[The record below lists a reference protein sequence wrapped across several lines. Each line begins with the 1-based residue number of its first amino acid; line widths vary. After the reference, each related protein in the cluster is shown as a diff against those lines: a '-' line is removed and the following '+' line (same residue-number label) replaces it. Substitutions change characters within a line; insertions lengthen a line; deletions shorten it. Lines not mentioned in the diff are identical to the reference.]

1 MKYLK
6 YLFIITS
13 HFNQVVLQWTSFS
26 PEVIVLLM
34 LQHKEIEQFLINTFQ
49 NVLSRTQK
57 QSISLLKTESH
68 RWHRVPGLWGR
79 YTYARAVNI
88 KSLNTFFFLY
98 LYQDPPGIT
107 AELNCQREFSRF
119 ILMSFPLIN
128 ICIIQIN
135 DNKVRGFPQV
145 VETILID

>member
-34 LQHKEIEQFLINTFQ
+34 LQHKEIGQFLINAFQ

-68 RWHRVPGLWGR
+68 GWHGVPGLWGR
-79 YTYARAVNI
+79 YTYARAANI
-88 KSLNTFFFLY
+88 KSLNIFFPVFVLGSTWHY
-98 LYQDPPGIT
+98 CRGKLSERILPLH
-107 AELNCQREFSRF
+107 LNEFS
-119 ILMSFPLIN
+119 
-128 ICIIQIN
+128 
-135 DNKVRGFPQV
+135 
-145 VETILID
+145 TH